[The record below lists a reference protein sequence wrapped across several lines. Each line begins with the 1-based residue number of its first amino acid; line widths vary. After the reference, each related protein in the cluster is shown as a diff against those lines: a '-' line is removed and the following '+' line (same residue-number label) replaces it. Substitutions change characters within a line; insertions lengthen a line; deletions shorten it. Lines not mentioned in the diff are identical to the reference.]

1 MLKFN
6 FKTIAG
12 SDWYKGNETFGASH
26 ELGIRVVEFYP
37 PNSAGSNGR
46 VLANAVIR
54 FMNGMSVYGT
64 IYGARNGSDITFGV
78 EQRQYEQD
86 GATKYADINVRIP
99 LTIQKHVLQYASTR
113 VEQVSAPVQNNVQQP
128 VQAQAT
134 VNAGANNPFGQLTP
148 EQFQAMVEQS
158 Q

>member
-12 SDWYKGNETFGASH
+12 SDWYKGNETFGASQ

-64 IYGARNGSDITFGV
+64 IYGARNGQDITFGV
-78 EQRQYEQD
+78 EQRQYQQD
-86 GATKYADINVRIP
+86 GATKYADINIRIP

-113 VEQVSAPVQNNVQQP
+113 VETVSAPVQNNVQQP